1 MSIHRKM
8 DKQLQHSHT
17 KEYYQVVKKELTT
30 DPQQYGKTLNPHVKQ
45 KKPDTKED
53 ILCHSIDL

>member
-1 MSIHRKM
+1 M

-17 KEYYQVVKKELTT
+17 KEYYQVVKNELTT
-30 DPQQYGKTLNPHVKQ
+30 DPQQYGKTVNPHVKQ